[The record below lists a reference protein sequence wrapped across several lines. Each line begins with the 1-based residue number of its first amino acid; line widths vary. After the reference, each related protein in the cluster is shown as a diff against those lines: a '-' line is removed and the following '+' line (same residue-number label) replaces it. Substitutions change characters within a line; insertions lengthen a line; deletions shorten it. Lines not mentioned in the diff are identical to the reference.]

1 MTNSLAR
8 STAALTISVAVAA
21 AASGAAQA
29 RSAPDHPDRPC
40 FIEQSHWNVA
50 LDWPVPRC

>member
-1 MTNSLAR
+1 MTKTFAR
-8 STAALTISVAVAA
+8 NTAALTMSVALAA
-21 AASGAAQA
+21 TASGAAQA
-29 RSAPDHPDRPC
+29 QSAPDHPDRPC